1 MQWNNG
7 AIPIAMEA
15 IFIAMWLKLAL

>member
-7 AIPIAMEA
+7 IIPIAMEA
-15 IFIAMWLKLAL
+15 IFIAMWLKAAL